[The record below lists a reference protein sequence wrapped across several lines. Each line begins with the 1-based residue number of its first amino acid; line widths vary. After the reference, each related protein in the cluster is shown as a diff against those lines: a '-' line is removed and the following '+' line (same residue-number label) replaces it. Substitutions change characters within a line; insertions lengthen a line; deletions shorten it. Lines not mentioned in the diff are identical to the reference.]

1 MARESQSPISFRLSA
16 EDRQRVET
24 VAAYRNQTVSD
35 FLRSVVLEAA
45 DQIIRTEGQDK
56 ILRVLEETS
65 TRMDQQRRELYRR
78 AVLNVPS
85 QGS

>member
-78 AVLNVPS
+78 AVLNVSS